1 MIEFIEIINN
11 NLINNYYL
19 FIILSLLVSLAIDVI
34 YGELPTKIHPVVI
47 LGSIIDFFKKRFIN
61 INNKLSGFLV
71 VVLSSIVSS
80 VILYVIYNIA
90 SVNVIFL
97 FIVFSILLSA
107 TFSVKML
114 LQTAIDVK
122 NDLNESIDKAR
133 RSVSYLV
140 SRNTDELTESF
151 IVSAVIES
159 MTENITDSYVAPVFY
174 YMIFAVIIL
183 YNQFNYSLYFLLL
196 IPMLYRLSN
205 TMDAMLGYKTDELIN
220 IGFFPAKI
228 DDVLN
233 YIPARIAGMFVVIS
247 AYLLNL
253 DGKNSFKIMM
263 RDARVC
269 PSPNSGYTMA
279 STAGALNIQLNKKDT
294 YILGDNN
301 KDITKDDISKAV
313 NLSKLSIILFTVTVI
328 ILFTIIHV
336 ILWKLQLFQFQIKGK
351 T

>member
-1 MIEFIEIINN
+1 
-11 NLINNYYL
+11 
-19 FIILSLLVSLAIDVI
+19 
-34 YGELPTKIHPVVI
+34 
-47 LGSIIDFFKKRFIN
+47 
-61 INNKLSGFLV
+61 
-71 VVLSSIVSS
+71 
-80 VILYVIYNIA
+80 
-90 SVNVIFL
+90 
-97 FIVFSILLSA
+97 
-107 TFSVKML
+107 ML

-336 ILWKLQLFQFQIKGK
+336 IL
-351 T
+351 